1 MNSSNTPEPEG
12 WHLDKRIPIATLL
25 SMLGLVVV
33 GTLHLAEM
41 RKDIEV
47 LRQEQTALSNRVTKQ
62 DADNIRAFDRF
73 YSELREMNS
82 KLDRLIQN
90 GK

>member
-1 MNSSNTPEPEG
+1 MSNQNTPDPEG
-12 WHLDKRIPIATLL
+12 WHLDKRIPIATLV
-25 SMLGLVVV
+25 SMLCLVVY

-47 LRQEQTALSNRVTKQ
+47 LRQEQVALANRVNKQ
-62 DADNIRAFDRF
+62 DEDNLRAFDRF
-73 YSELREMNS
+73 YSELRDMNS